1 MFLAVF
7 FLFNPKSEI
16 QNREG
21 GIMQRKLRKRLF
33 QLTGLSL
40 ILVFVAGADTPEKK
54 SQLNDPEP
62 QRAISV
68 EKSAIQ
74 VSDKQMVDYL
84 DLVVF
89 KDEKIYFTFN
99 SAYLGSKTRTILK
112 RKAEWLTRHPD
123 LAVTLEG
130 HCDSLGSEKS
140 NFALGHDRAESVKS
154 YLIKQGVKSLQL
166 NTVSLGDQ
174 ALADRGDSEEAY
186 ARNRRVEFVLD

>member
-1 MFLAVF
+1 MAVIY
-7 FLFNPKSEI
+7 LFNPKS
-16 QNREG
+16 EG
-21 GIMQRKLRKRLF
+21 GIMQRKLRKSLF

-40 ILVFVAGADTPEKK
+40 ILLFVAGADTLEKK
-54 SQLNDPEP
+54 ANLNDPEP
-62 QRAISV
+62 QSTISV
-68 EKSAIQ
+68 EKTAIQ
-74 VSDKQMVDYL
+74 VADSQMVEYL

-89 KDEKIYFTFN
+89 KDEKVYFT
-99 SAYLGSKTRTILK
+99 LGSSYLRAEARAILK
-112 RKAEWLTRHPD
+112 RKAEWLTRHPG

-166 NTVSLGDQ
+166 YAVSLGDQ
-174 ALADRGDSEEAY
+174 ALADRGQSEEAL